1 MAIQGIGM
9 RSSFIGTGLLNIR
22 DQLEDLQR
30 QLGTGK
36 KSETYAG
43 LGTARSFA
51 IGLRSQLS
59 NLASYKDTI
68 ANVNTRLNI
77 GNSVLERLI
86 GVGANIKTSA
96 SGSSTQL
103 ENTGQT
109 MAQVRARDSLAEML
123 QLLNIQSGDRY
134 LFSGRA
140 TDTKAVA
147 EIGDILEGAGAQ
159 AGLKQIIAE
168 RKQADIGAAG
178 LGRLAITAP
187 TVTSV
192 EIEEEADPLPFGM
205 KLNAITSS
213 LTGATVA
220 GPAGTPPAISVD
232 FPVNPNAGDK
242 VKFTFDMPDGTTE
255 VIELTASTNAP
266 PAAGEFAIGATSDL
280 TATNFQTALTAAVGK
295 LANSALV
302 AASAMAASDNFFAG
316 GASTVTGGA
325 ELNDNT
331 GTAVAI
337 TGATLLA
344 GAAGGASDNLSDNF
358 QATDTIVVNGVTI
371 NFNSGGGTTG
381 SATAGTLDIDVTI
394 SDVDDVLAAIDA
406 ITGTTI
412 PSTVGTG
419 ADAGKVL
426 LQTGTNQDLIISGS
440 GLGRLGLSAGSTSV
454 SQPLRVNG
462 PPFDTATTLV
472 AGTPANTVSWYT
484 GETGTDPAR
493 GTAVARIDQS
503 ITVQYGARANEQGLR
518 WQLQVIAAYAAV
530 TTSTTD
536 PNARDQVQALNDRTS
551 ANLAPQFGQQSI
563 QDIQSEMAGAQGAM
577 DAASDRQ
584 TLTTTM
590 TQTMLDEVEGISN
603 EETIAKILA
612 LQTNLQASYQV
623 TSMLYQTTLV
633 KFI

>member
-1 MAIQGIGM
+1 MAIDGIGM
-9 RSSFIGTGLLNIR
+9 RSSFIGNALLNVR
-22 DQLEDLQR
+22 DQLEDMQR

-43 LGTARSFA
+43 LGTERSFA

-68 ANVNTRLNI
+68 ANVNTRLNV

-86 GVGANIKTSA
+86 EIGSTIKTSA

-109 MAQVRARDSLAEML
+109 MSQVRARDSLAEML
-123 QLLNIQSGDRY
+123 QLLNIQSGDRH

-147 EIGDILEGAGAQ
+147 DIGDVLEGAGAQ
-159 AGLKQIIAE
+159 AGLKQIIDE
-168 RKQADIGAAG
+168 RRQADIGTAG

-187 TVTSV
+187 TLTSV
-192 EIEEEADPLPFGM
+192 QIAEEADPLPFGM

-220 GPAGTPPAISVD
+220 GPTGTPPAITVD
-232 FPVNPNAGDK
+232 LPVNPNAGDK

-255 VIELTASTNAP
+255 VIELTASTSTP
-266 PAAGEFAIGATSDL
+266 LKAGEFAIGATSDL
-280 TATNFQTALTAAVGK
+280 TATNLGTALTAAVGK

-302 AASAMAASDNFFAG
+302 AASAFTASDNFF
-316 GASTVTGGA
+316 
-325 ELNDNT
+325 
-331 GTAVAI
+331 
-337 TGATLLA
+337 
-344 GAAGGASDNLSDNF
+344 
-358 QATDTIVVNGVTI
+358 
-371 NFNSGGGTTG
+371 NS
-381 SATAGTLDIDVTI
+381 S
-394 SDVDDVLAAIDA
+394 
-406 ITGTTI
+406 
-412 PSTVGTG
+412 P
-419 ADAGKVL
+419 
-426 LQTGTNQDLIISGS
+426 
-440 GLGRLGLSAGSTSV
+440 
-454 SQPLRVNG
+454 PLRVG
-462 PPFDTATTLV
+462 TAPFGAATTLV
-472 AGTPANTVSWYT
+472 NGTPANTVSWYT
-484 GETGTDPAR
+484 GEAGTDPAR

-518 WQLQVIAAYAAV
+518 WQVQILATYAAV
-530 TTSTTD
+530 TTATTD
-536 PNARDQVQALNDRTS
+536 PNARDQVQALNSRTA

-577 DAASDRQ
+577 EAASDRQ

-590 TQTMLDEVEGISN
+590 TQTMLDSVEGVVN
-603 EETIAKILA
+603 EEVIAKILA